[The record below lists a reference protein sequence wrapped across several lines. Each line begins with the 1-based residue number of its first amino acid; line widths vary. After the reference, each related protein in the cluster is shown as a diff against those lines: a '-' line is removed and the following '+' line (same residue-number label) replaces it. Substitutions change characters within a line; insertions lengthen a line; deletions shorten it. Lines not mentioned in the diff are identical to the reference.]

1 MEYNSLRPVLGGKY
15 DNYKRTSANEPGMMT
30 EEGFIQI
37 KKRDTSGKKKQEY
50 QILPTNVEASHGGI
64 ATQAP
69 HSNSQSMPTDGRYI
83 SQVNTMPI
91 GSNNIHSHVSQ
102 NM

>member
-50 QILPTNVEASHGGI
+50 
-64 ATQAP
+64 
-69 HSNSQSMPTDGRYI
+69 
-83 SQVNTMPI
+83 
-91 GSNNIHSHVSQ
+91 
-102 NM
+102 